1 MSDAQPSSDVK
12 RFEEQGGAATMDPS
26 PLRRWVSSR
35 IATHVGS
42 ERYLLKQRRKAE
54 SQRKKS
60 GSPHIVEYFHQ
71 TDDGYS
77 HLALQ
82 KLAALKERYD
92 IELRCHLVQGPSG
105 DNLPEPELLLQ
116 LASYDAKLIAPH
128 FGVSFPETEGTP
140 SGDLVSKA
148 NRVLATLDGQQFPE
162 EATRVSEALW
172 RYDASAIEAL
182 ASELG
187 EASDVDTAAAID
199 AGTRR
204 RTELKHYSGAMFY
217 YGGEWYWGVDRL
229 YHLEN
234 RLKSLG
240 CDRRP
245 EDGLLT
251 PSNQIASFEP
261 DTTAELTLEVFPSLR
276 SPYTA
281 VIFDKTL
288 ELAAE
293 SGVQLKVRPVL
304 PMVMRGVPATM
315 EKGIYIFTDAARE
328 ARALG
333 VPFGKMADPIGEP
346 VRRAYS
352 LYPWVVSQGK
362 GNEFLSSFLSAAFAE
377 GINTNA
383 MKGLR
388 TVVERIGLSW
398 SEAQGH
404 LGDTAWEAEFEAN
417 RLAMYEAGLWGVP
430 SYRLLDSEGRQVLA
444 VWGQDRL
451 WLVSKAMKDLL
462 SD

>member
-1 MSDAQPSSDVK
+1 
-12 RFEEQGGAATMDPS
+12 MDPS

-35 IATHVGS
+35 IASHVGS

-54 SQRKKS
+54 YRRKKS
-60 GSPHIVEYFHQ
+60 GSPHVVEYFHQ
-71 TDDGYS
+71 TEDGYG

-82 KLAALKERYD
+82 KLAGLRDRYD

-105 DNLPEPELLLQ
+105 DNLPEPDLLLK
-116 LASYDAKLIAPH
+116 LASYDAGLIAPH
-128 FGVSFPETEGTP
+128 FDATFPTTEGQP
-140 SGDLVSKA
+140 SAELIATA
-148 NRVLATLDGQQFPE
+148 NAIFAALDSERFTR
-162 EATRVSEALW
+162 EAQKVSEALW
-172 RYDASAIEAL
+172 RNDAATLDALARELGKASESDTTSAIQ
-182 ASELG
+182 SG
-187 EASDVDTAAAID
+187 TA
-199 AGTRR
+199 R
-204 RTELKHYSGAMFY
+204 RTELKHYSGATFY

-245 EDGLLT
+245 DAKLLT
-251 PSNQIASFEP
+251 PANTLESFDP
-261 DTTAELTLEVFPSLR
+261 GSAAELTLEVFPSLR

-288 ELAAE
+288 ELAKH

-304 PMVMRGVPATM
+304 PMVMRGVPATL
-315 EKGIYIFTDAARE
+315 EKGLYIFTDAARE

-352 LYPWVVSQGK
+352 LYPWVASQGK

-377 GINTNA
+377 GINMNTSR
-383 MKGLR
+383 GLR
-388 TVVERIGLSW
+388 TVVERTGLSW
-398 SEAQGH
+398 NDAQKH
-404 LGDTAWEAEFEAN
+404 LGDTTWEAELEAN

-430 SYRLLDSEGRQVLA
+430 SYRLLNSQGQQALA

-451 WLVSKAMKDLL
+451 WLVSKAMKRLI
-462 SD
+462 SG